1 MLGSP
6 VGAPVVPGSVGLVG
20 MVFTVLVLV
29 GSKTAGSG

>member
-6 VGAPVVPGSVGLVG
+6 MGASVIPGSVGLVG
-20 MVFTVLVLV
+20 MAFTVLVSV

>member
-6 VGAPVVPGSVGLVG
+6 MGASVISGSVGLVG
-20 MVFTVLVLV
+20 MAFTVLVLV